1 MKEQRSYSKTTRTIL
16 NLRLKTLIFSV
27 CILSVVCAI
36 FIVTNQINTIRN
48 NNDMVWKQGELLY
61 REYDIKIK
69 SQVQNIVSLI
79 DSYDK
84 LYEKEDMPL
93 IERKAHII
101 DIIRNIRY
109 ENGGYFWIDTP
120 EGINLLLPVDP
131 KIEGT
136 NRIGLTDMNDTHI
149 IKEFIETAKQNGEG
163 FTNYYFPREGSTE
176 AVAKRSYTLF
186 YPHYNWIV
194 GTGNYVDDIEQELDG
209 IKTELNTAML
219 TITRNNLIIGI
230 IISAITI
237 SVFYVLIVK
246 FFIKP
251 IILTSAILTN
261 ISEGD
266 GDLTVTLPVRGKDE
280 VGQLATA
287 FNKTIEKIK
296 TIILSISKEN
306 EELMTVGL
314 ELSTNMTETAS
325 AIHQIGVNIESVK
338 QQTAKQ
344 ASMVTATAA
353 AIEEIIR
360 TIKQLDGSIASQAES
375 VSVSS
380 SFIQQMTANI
390 SSVTQML
397 EKNSKVMR
405 EAHEQ
410 AVNGKN
416 GAHTANEIVA
426 KIAER
431 SGSLLEASQVIQN
444 IASQTNLLAMNAAI
458 EAAHAG
464 ESGKGFAVVAD
475 EIRKLAEESNMQGMQ
490 IGEVIKESL
499 QIIESITAAGNG
511 AEKTFDKVYELVNN
525 LTEQETKILSLMHK
539 QEDAN
544 GEILGAIR
552 NINTVT
558 LEVKNG
564 SEEMLKGGVQIANDM
579 SKLDNIMQ
587 LITAGMDEMAS
598 GAMQINESVYQ
609 VNNITQKN
617 KTSIENLS
625 KEVKKFKV

>member
-101 DIIRNIRY
+101 EIIRNIRY

-194 GTGNYVDDIEQELDG
+194 GTGNYIDDIERELYG

-219 TITRNNLIIGI
+219 TVTRNNLIIGI

-306 EELMTVGL
+306 DESMAVGL

-325 AIHQIGVNIESVK
+325 AIHQISVNIESVK

-390 SSVTQML
+390 SSG
-397 EKNSKVMR
+397 R
-405 EAHEQ
+405 
-410 AVNGKN
+410 
-416 GAHTANEIVA
+416 I
-426 KIAER
+426 R
-431 SGSLLEASQVIQN
+431 
-444 IASQTNLLAMNAAI
+444 QT
-458 EAAHAG
+458 
-464 ESGKGFAVVAD
+464 K
-475 EIRKLAEESNMQGMQ
+475 
-490 IGEVIKESL
+490 
-499 QIIESITAAGNG
+499 
-511 AEKTFDKVYELVNN
+511 
-525 LTEQETKILSLMHK
+525 
-539 QEDAN
+539 
-544 GEILGAIR
+544 
-552 NINTVT
+552 
-558 LEVKNG
+558 
-564 SEEMLKGGVQIANDM
+564 
-579 SKLDNIMQ
+579 
-587 LITAGMDEMAS
+587 
-598 GAMQINESVYQ
+598 
-609 VNNITQKN
+609 
-617 KTSIENLS
+617 
-625 KEVKKFKV
+625 

>member
-1 MKEQRSYSKTTRTIL
+1 
-16 NLRLKTLIFSV
+16 
-27 CILSVVCAI
+27 
-36 FIVTNQINTIRN
+36 
-48 NNDMVWKQGELLY
+48 
-61 REYDIKIK
+61 
-69 SQVQNIVSLI
+69 
-79 DSYDK
+79 
-84 LYEKEDMPL
+84 
-93 IERKAHII
+93 
-101 DIIRNIRY
+101 
-109 ENGGYFWIDTP
+109 
-120 EGINLLLPVDP
+120 
-131 KIEGT
+131 
-136 NRIGLTDMNDTHI
+136 
-149 IKEFIETAKQNGEG
+149 
-163 FTNYYFPREGSTE
+163 
-176 AVAKRSYTLF
+176 
-186 YPHYNWIV
+186 
-194 GTGNYVDDIEQELDG
+194 
-209 IKTELNTAML
+209 
-219 TITRNNLIIGI
+219 
-230 IISAITI
+230 
-237 SVFYVLIVK
+237 
-246 FFIKP
+246 
-251 IILTSAILTN
+251 
-261 ISEGD
+261 
-266 GDLTVTLPVRGKDE
+266 
-280 VGQLATA
+280 
-287 FNKTIEKIK
+287 
-296 TIILSISKEN
+296 
-306 EELMTVGL
+306 
-314 ELSTNMTETAS
+314 
-325 AIHQIGVNIESVK
+325 
-338 QQTAKQ
+338 
-344 ASMVTATAA
+344 MVTATAT
-353 AIEEIIR
+353 AIDEIIR

-397 EKNSKVMR
+397 EKNSKVMQ

-587 LITAGMDEMAS
+587 LITAGMDEMAA